1 MYIFF
6 DLNYTEM
13 QTLIKIINVAFEK
26 VCGFKNTL
34 IIRNV
39 QDVSHIMIHL
49 GFYRKNY
56 ESFTN
61 VIVIDYSELF
71 GLQLF

>member
-6 DLNYTEM
+6 DLNLSEM
-13 QTLIKIINVAFEK
+13 QTLIKIRNVAFEK
-26 VCGFKNTL
+26 MCGFKNTL

-39 QDVSHIMIHL
+39 QDVSHIMINL

-56 ESFTN
+56 ESFNN
-61 VIVIDYSELF
+61 VIVIDYNSACSYSK
-71 GLQLF
+71 